1 MKKQLLLPLILL
13 TAQFVFA
20 QRTVGLLSY
29 EPSKAYEGYNLLYPH
44 NQPNVYLL
52 DNCGEVAHV
61 WEDDASFRPGNTA
74 YLLPDGRLVKTKR
87 PAAVAGNP
95 IWTGGGGAIV
105 EIRDWDNEL
114 LWSFELND
122 SLYRLHHDI
131 QPMPNGN
138 ILMIAWESHTIDQ
151 LLDAGMD
158 TSTLFGSKLW
168 SDMVIEVNPA
178 LDSIV
183 WEWHAWDHLIQDF
196 DSTKANYGDVAAH
209 PGLIDLNYD
218 ADNTNPSWMHMN
230 AIDYDEVNDLIMVSI
245 PTFSEVW
252 ILDHSTSSAEA
263 AGHTGGFGGR
273 GGDLMYRWGN
283 PATYRAGTAADQKLF
298 FQHDVHWLDEF
309 VDSSHPF
316 YGKVAAFNNRL
327 GADYSGGIVFT
338 PPFDMYS
345 FTFPMNGNVWGP
357 ESENWSFI
365 YPGDST
371 KMYSTG
377 LSSIQLLPNGNYLF
391 CSGRQ
396 GYSFEVTPDNEIVWE
411 YVTPLQGGNPVAQGT
426 VLSANDNL
434 TFRIKRYPSD
444 YGAFDGKNLQSQGWI
459 ELNPDS
465 NYCDSVLPADELF
478 EEYGLKIFPNPA
490 NELLMVEWEAG
501 KFVEMEIFDLLG
513 RKKLQTMK
521 LSGGRKYLNTSD
533 WLPGIYFVRINGKAS
548 AKFLVNH

>member
-1 MKKQLLLPLILL
+1 MKRQLLTLLILL
-13 TAQFVFA
+13 AVQLVIA

-29 EPSKAYEGYNLLYPH
+29 EPSKSFDGYNLLYPH

-52 DNCGEVAHV
+52 DNCGEIVHV

-74 YLLPDGRLVKTKR
+74 YILPDGRLVKTKR

-95 IWTGGGGAIV
+95 IWAGGGGGIV
-105 EIRDWDNEL
+105 EIRDWDNNL

-122 SLYRLHHDI
+122 SLHRLHHDI

-138 ILMIAWESHTIDQ
+138 ILMIAWESHTIEE

-158 TSTLFGSKLW
+158 TSTLINGKLW
-168 SDMVIEVNPA
+168 SDMVIEVDPE

-209 PGLIDLNYD
+209 PELIDLNYD
-218 ADNTNPSWMHMN
+218 AENSNPSWTHTN
-230 AIDYDEVNDLIMVSI
+230 AIDYDPINDLILLSV
-245 PTFSEVW
+245 PTFSEAW
-252 ILDHSTSSAEA
+252 ILDHSTTTAEA
-263 AGHTGGFGGR
+263 ASHSGGFSGR

-283 PATYRAGTAADQKLF
+283 PATYRAGTADDKKLF
-298 FQHDVHWLDEF
+298 FQHDIQWLDDF
-309 VDSSHPF
+309 VDANHPF
-316 YGKVAAFNNRL
+316 YGKVAAFNNRI
-327 GADYSGGIVFT
+327 GPDYSGGIVFT

-345 FTFPMNGNVWGP
+345 FSFPMNGNVWGP
-357 ESENWSFI
+357 EQADWSFV

-371 KMYSTG
+371 EMYSTG

-396 GYSFEVTPDNEIVWE
+396 GYSFEVTPGNEIVWE
-411 YVTPLQGGNPVAQGT
+411 YVTPLKGGNPVEQGT
-426 VLSANDNL
+426 TLNLNENL
-434 TFRIKRYPSD
+434 TFRIKRYPTD
-444 YGAFDGKNLQSQGWI
+444 YTAFVGKDLQPQGWI

-465 NYCDSVLPADELF
+465 SYCDSVLPVDELF

-490 NELLMVEWEAG
+490 NDLLMVEWEAG

-533 WLPGIYFVRINGKAS
+533 WQPGFYFVRINGKAS

>member
-1 MKKQLLLPLILL
+1 MKKILLPLLL
-13 TAQFVFA
+13 LSAQLLFA

-29 EPSKAYEGYNLLYPH
+29 EPAKAFEGYNLLYPH

-52 DNCGEVAHV
+52 DNCGEIVHV
-61 WEDDASFRPGNTA
+61 WEDDPSFRPGNTA

-95 IWTGGGGAIV
+95 IWAGGGGGIV
-105 EIRDWDNEL
+105 EIRDWDNNL

-138 ILMIAWESHTIDQ
+138 ILMIAWESHTIEE
-151 LLDAGMD
+151 LLNAGMD
-158 TSTLFGSKLW
+158 TSTLIGGKLW
-168 SDMVIEVNPA
+168 SDRIIEVDPG

-183 WEWHAWDHLIQDF
+183 WEWRAWDHLIQDF

-209 PGLIDLNYD
+209 PELIDLNYD
-218 ADNTNPSWMHMN
+218 AENSNPSWTHTN
-230 AIDYDEVNDLIMVSI
+230 AVDYDPVNDLILLSV
-245 PTFSEVW
+245 PTFSEAW
-252 ILDHSTSSAEA
+252 IIDHSTTTAEA
-263 AGHTGGFGGR
+263 AGHSGGFGGR
-273 GGDLMYRWGN
+273 GGDLLYRWGN
-283 PATYRAGTAADQKLF
+283 PATYRAGTADDKTLF
-298 FQHDVHWLDEF
+298 FQHDMHWLDDF
-309 VDSSHPF
+309 VDPSHPF
-316 YGKVAAFNNRL
+316 YGKVAAFNNRI

-345 FTFPMNGNVWGP
+345 FSFPMNGNVWGP
-357 ESENWSFI
+357 AEPDWSFV

-396 GYSFEVTPDNEIVWE
+396 GYSFEVTPNDEIVWE
-411 YVTPLQGGNPVAQGT
+411 YVTPLQGGNPVEQGT
-426 VLSANDNL
+426 QLDLNANL
-434 TFRIKRYPSD
+434 TFRLKRYPAD
-444 YGAFDGKNLQSQGWI
+444 YPAFDGKDLQPQGWI

-465 NYCDSVLPADELF
+465 TYCDSVLPADELF
-478 EEYGLKIFPNPA
+478 EEYGIKIFPNPA
-490 NELLMVEWEAG
+490 NELLMIEWEAG

-513 RKKLQTMK
+513 RKKLETMK

-533 WLPGIYFVRINGKAS
+533 WLPGFYFVRINGKAS
-548 AKFLVNH
+548 AKFLVHH